1 MGARAGISVA
11 EYLHSSFPDLDR
23 EYRDGELVERS
34 VPDYLH
40 GRTQALLLVFFEALR
55 KKLSF
60 YACSETRVKVR
71 EGLYLI
77 PDVSVFRPSPPPSS
91 VPDQP
96 PFIAVEILSPDD
108 RLNAVREKAQAIF
121 ENLTD
126 EKAYQLFVLEWM
138 QAPYI
143 EMQLY
148 AMRHIQEHAAQLNL
162 FLGQQGVTGQD
173 WVAQA
178 REKAS

>member
-1 MGARAGISVA
+1 MLENMGARAGISVD
-11 EYLHSSFPDLDR
+11 EYLHTSFPDLDR

-40 GRTQALLLVFFEALR
+40 GRTQALLLFFFETLR

-91 VPDQP
+91 LPDQP

-108 RLNAVREKAQAIF
+108 RLNAVREKLEEYKSWGVPHVWLVDPHSRRMYTCQTAGLTEVSSLRIPELDVEVMPDEIF
-121 ENLTD
+121 E
-126 EKAYQLFVLEWM
+126 
-138 QAPYI
+138 
-143 EMQLY
+143 
-148 AMRHIQEHAAQLNL
+148 
-162 FLGQQGVTGQD
+162 
-173 WVAQA
+173 
-178 REKAS
+178 

>member
-1 MGARAGISVA
+1 MGAKAGISVD
-11 EYLHSSFPDLDR
+11 EYLHTSFPDLDR

-55 KKLSF
+55 KQLSF

-96 PFIAVEILSPDD
+96 PFIAVEILSLDD
-108 RLNAVREKAQAIF
+108 RLTAVREKLEAYKSWGVPHVWLVDPHSRRMYTCEARLTEVASLRIPELDVEVTPGEIF
-121 ENLTD
+121 E
-126 EKAYQLFVLEWM
+126 
-138 QAPYI
+138 
-143 EMQLY
+143 
-148 AMRHIQEHAAQLNL
+148 
-162 FLGQQGVTGQD
+162 
-173 WVAQA
+173 
-178 REKAS
+178 

>member
-1 MGARAGISVA
+1 MGSRINLFLSDYQAMPPQAGSSILGNMGARAGISVA
-11 EYLHSSFPDLDR
+11 EYLHTSFPDLDR

-40 GRTQALLLVFFEALR
+40 GRTEALLLVFFEALR

-71 EGLYLI
+71 EGLYSI

-91 VPDQP
+91 GPDQP

-108 RLNAVREKAQAIF
+108 RLNAVREKLAEYKSWGVPHVWLVDPHSRRRYTCEAG
-121 ENLTD
+121 LT
-126 EKAYQLFVLEWM
+126 EVSSLRA
-138 QAPYI
+138 
-143 EMQLY
+143 
-148 AMRHIQEHAAQLNL
+148 
-162 FLGQQGVTGQD
+162 
-173 WVAQA
+173 
-178 REKAS
+178 

>member
-1 MGARAGISVA
+1 MGARAGISVD
-11 EYLHSSFPDLDR
+11 EYLHASFPDLDR

-96 PFIAVEILSPDD
+96 PLIAVEILSLDD
-108 RLNAVREKAQAIF
+108 RWTAVREKLETYKSWGVPHVWLVDPHSRRMYTCEARLTEVASLRIPELDVEVTPGEIF
-121 ENLTD
+121 E
-126 EKAYQLFVLEWM
+126 
-138 QAPYI
+138 
-143 EMQLY
+143 
-148 AMRHIQEHAAQLNL
+148 
-162 FLGQQGVTGQD
+162 
-173 WVAQA
+173 
-178 REKAS
+178 

>member
-1 MGARAGISVA
+1 MGARAGISVD
-11 EYLHSSFPDLDR
+11 EYLHTSFPDLDR

-108 RLNAVREKAQAIF
+108 RLSAVREKLEEYKSWGVPHVWLVDPHSRRMYTCEAAGLTEVSSLRIPELDVAVTPGEIF
-121 ENLTD
+121 E
-126 EKAYQLFVLEWM
+126 
-138 QAPYI
+138 
-143 EMQLY
+143 
-148 AMRHIQEHAAQLNL
+148 
-162 FLGQQGVTGQD
+162 
-173 WVAQA
+173 
-178 REKAS
+178 

>member
-1 MGARAGISVA
+1 MLRNMGARAGISVD
-11 EYLHSSFPDLDR
+11 EYLHTSFPDLDR

-34 VPDYLH
+34 LPDYLP

-77 PDVSVFRPSPPPSS
+77 PDVSVFRPSPPPLS

-108 RLNAVREKAQAIF
+108 RLNAVREKLEEYKAWGVPHVWLVDPHSRRMYMRDQGLVEVTSLQIPELRIELLPNRIF
-121 ENLTD
+121 E
-126 EKAYQLFVLEWM
+126 
-138 QAPYI
+138 
-143 EMQLY
+143 
-148 AMRHIQEHAAQLNL
+148 
-162 FLGQQGVTGQD
+162 
-173 WVAQA
+173 
-178 REKAS
+178 

>member
-1 MGARAGISVA
+1 MCAKAGISVA
-11 EYLHSSFPDLDR
+11 EYLHTSFPDLDR

-77 PDVSVFRPSPPPSS
+77 PDVSVFRRP
-91 VPDQP
+91 
-96 PFIAVEILSPDD
+96 
-108 RLNAVREKAQAIF
+108 NNHNHGY
-121 ENLTD
+121 NLLQCRKRVHCFFD
-126 EKAYQLFVLEWM
+126 L
-138 QAPYI
+138 
-143 EMQLY
+143 
-148 AMRHIQEHAAQLNL
+148 
-162 FLGQQGVTGQD
+162 
-173 WVAQA
+173 
-178 REKAS
+178 